1 MDVEFISKLPIVL
14 NEKMIDCLNLGLFY
28 SFGRDR
34 CLRPILIFRP
44 KVSVD
49 HKIQLEDAIQ
59 TSHFVLQYVIEN
71 MMFEGKVENFITIL
85 DSEKLSFTQLPK
97 MWIVSFVNT
106 FNHFY
111 YQRNVWLAILN
122 AHWSVN
128 MLYAIAKPFLH
139 ETTKK
144 KTIFS
149 SENTWD
155 TLTMKVD
162 PKQLEEK
169 YGGEAENLKE
179 FWPPWSSSN
188 NYGIDEN
195 YLDFQENETMSPIKT
210 INDTIPKRNNQTTET
225 DNIITKI
232 QDDIKLKA
240 PKKSNSDSKRK
251 EVTKKEWVWKCSI
264 F

>member
-1 MDVEFISKLPIVL
+1 MDVEFICKLPIVL

-71 MMFEGKVENFITIL
+71 MMYEGKVENFITIL

-111 YQRNVWLAILN
+111 YQRNV
-122 AHWSVN
+122 
-128 MLYAIAKPFLH
+128 
-139 ETTKK
+139 
-144 KTIFS
+144 
-149 SENTWD
+149 
-155 TLTMKVD
+155 
-162 PKQLEEK
+162 
-169 YGGEAENLKE
+169 
-179 FWPPWSSSN
+179 
-188 NYGIDEN
+188 
-195 YLDFQENETMSPIKT
+195 
-210 INDTIPKRNNQTTET
+210 
-225 DNIITKI
+225 
-232 QDDIKLKA
+232 
-240 PKKSNSDSKRK
+240 
-251 EVTKKEWVWKCSI
+251 
-264 F
+264 